1 MIKNNIKTSNS
12 TGWLGH
18 KESSVIKLTTIIT
31 SLLFVTSCAA
41 TTPTLNSD
49 TPVNI
54 YGVSSLSPKNGGW
67 SVITS
72 TGYQVALG
80 TKLTDKGSGVI
91 NMSLYQIPEFP
102 SDEEFLSHVI
112 KHRASSPDIGRFELK
127 ENTEEL
133 VNLNGATC
141 VMHRTIS
148 QDNNAKIDGNK
159 SAVMQIEYL
168 GYNCI
173 HPFKKSV
180 GVHAEYSL
188 RHFKDKEYPE
198 LTQNAE
204 EFFSN
209 IKFKEF

>member
-1 MIKNNIKTSNS
+1 MLQ
-12 TGWLGH
+12 G
-18 KESSVIKLTTIIT
+18 EFVFKLITVMT

-41 TTPTLNSD
+41 TSPKLNSG

-54 YGVSSLSPKNGGW
+54 YGVSSSSPKNSSW
-67 SVITS
+67 FVITS

-80 TKLTDKGSGVI
+80 TKLTDNSSGVI

-102 SDEEFLSHVI
+102 SDEEFLSYVI
-112 KHRASSPDIGRFELK
+112 EHRASSPDLGRFELK

-141 VMHRTIS
+141 VKHQTIS
-148 QDNNAKIDGNK
+148 QDNNAKIDGNE
-159 SAVMQIEYL
+159 SAIMQIDYL

-180 GVHAEYSL
+180 GVHTEYSL
-188 RHFKDKEYPE
+188 RHFKNKKHPE
-198 LTQNAE
+198 LTKNAE
-204 EFFSN
+204 KFFSN

>member
-1 MIKNNIKTSNS
+1 MF
-12 TGWLGH
+12 
-18 KESSVIKLTTIIT
+18 KLTTIIT

-41 TTPTLNSD
+41 TSPKLNSG

-54 YGVSSLSPKNGGW
+54 YGVTSLSPTNGSW

-80 TKLTDKGSGVI
+80 TKVTDNGSGVI

-102 SDEEFLSHVI
+102 SDEEFLSHVV
-112 KHRASSPDIGRFELK
+112 KQRASSPDIGRFELK

-141 VMHRTIS
+141 VKHRTIS
-148 QDNNAKIDGNK
+148 QDNNAKIDDNK
-159 SAVMQIEYL
+159 SAVMQIEYI

-173 HPFKKSV
+173 HPFKKSI
-180 GVHAEYSL
+180 GVHTEFSL
-188 RHFKDKEYPE
+188 RHFKGKDYPE
-198 LTQNAE
+198 LNKNAE

-209 IKFKEF
+209 IQFKEL

>member
-1 MIKNNIKTSNS
+1 M
-12 TGWLGH
+12 
-18 KESSVIKLTTIIT
+18 
-31 SLLFVTSCAA
+31 TSCAA
-41 TTPTLNSD
+41 TSPKLNSS

-54 YGVSSLSPKNGGW
+54 YGVSSLSPKNGSW

-80 TKLTDKGSGVI
+80 TKLTNNSSGVI
-91 NMSLYQIPEFP
+91 NMSLYQIPEFS
-102 SDEEFLSHVI
+102 SDEEFLSHVV
-112 KHRASSPDIGRFELK
+112 KQRVSAPDIGRFELK

-141 VMHRTIS
+141 VKHRTIS

-159 SAVMQIEYL
+159 SAIMQIEYI

-180 GVHAEYSL
+180 GVHTEYSL
-188 RHFKDKEYPE
+188 RYFKGKEYSE
-198 LTQNAE
+198 LNKNAE

-209 IKFKEF
+209 IQFKEI

>member
-1 MIKNNIKTSNS
+1 MF
-12 TGWLGH
+12 
-18 KESSVIKLTTIIT
+18 KLTIIMT

-41 TTPTLNSD
+41 TSHKLNSG

-54 YGVSSLSPKNGGW
+54 YGVSSLSPKNGSW

-80 TKLTDKGSGVI
+80 TKLTDNSSGVI
-91 NMSLYQIPEFP
+91 NMSLYQLPEFP
-102 SDEEFLSHVI
+102 SDEAFLSHVV

-141 VMHRTIS
+141 VKHRTIS

-180 GVHAEYSL
+180 GVHTEYSL
-188 RHFKDKEYPE
+188 RHFQGKDYPE
-198 LTQNAE
+198 LTKNAE

-209 IKFKEF
+209 MQFKEF

>member
-1 MIKNNIKTSNS
+1 MF
-12 TGWLGH
+12 
-18 KESSVIKLTTIIT
+18 KLTIIMT

-41 TTPTLNSD
+41 TSPKLNSG
-49 TPVNI
+49 TPINI
-54 YGVSSLSPKNGGW
+54 YGVSSLSPKNGSW

-80 TKLTDKGSGVI
+80 TKLTDNSSGVI
-91 NMSLYQIPEFP
+91 NMSLYQLPEFP
-102 SDEEFLSHVI
+102 SDEEFLSHVV

-141 VMHRTIS
+141 VKHRTIS

-159 SAVMQIEYL
+159 SALMQIEYL

-180 GVHAEYSL
+180 GVHTEYSL
-188 RHFKDKEYPE
+188 RHFQGKDHPE
-198 LTQNAE
+198 LTKNAE

-209 IKFKEF
+209 MQFKEF

>member
-1 MIKNNIKTSNS
+1 MF
-12 TGWLGH
+12 
-18 KESSVIKLTTIIT
+18 KLATIIT
-31 SLLFVTSCAA
+31 SMLFVTSCAA
-41 TTPTLNSD
+41 VTSPKLNSS

-54 YGVSSLSPKNGGW
+54 YGVSSLSPKNGSW

-80 TKLTDKGSGVI
+80 TQVIDNGSGVI
-91 NMSLYQIPEFP
+91 NMSLYQIPEFL

-112 KHRASSPDIGRFELK
+112 KERASSPDIGRFELK

-141 VMHRTIS
+141 VKHRTIS

-159 SAVMQIEYL
+159 SAVMQIEYI

-173 HPFKKSV
+173 HPFRKSV
-180 GVHAEYSL
+180 GVHTEYSL
-188 RHFKDKEYPE
+188 RHFKGKEYPE
-198 LTQNAE
+198 LNKNAE

-209 IKFKEF
+209 IKFKEL

>member
-1 MIKNNIKTSNS
+1 MF
-12 TGWLGH
+12 
-18 KESSVIKLTTIIT
+18 KLATIIT

-41 TTPTLNSD
+41 ATSPTLNSS
-49 TPVNI
+49 TPVSI
-54 YGVSSLSPKNGGW
+54 YGVTSLSPKNGSW

-80 TKLTDKGSGVI
+80 TKVTDNGSGVI

-112 KHRASSPDIGRFELK
+112 KQRASSPDIGRFELK

-133 VNLNGATC
+133 ANLNGATC
-141 VMHRTIS
+141 VKHRTIS

-159 SAVMQIEYL
+159 SAVMQIEYI

-180 GVHAEYSL
+180 GVHTEYSL
-188 RHFKDKEYPE
+188 RHFQGKEYPE
-198 LTQNAE
+198 LNKNAE

-209 IKFKEF
+209 IKFKEL